1 MMASARAGP
10 ICGRASSC
18 SLLAAL
24 RSISPPW
31 GGAAGVAP
39 GAAGL
44 VAGVVGAGLGVDGLA
59 GGLGAGVWARAGA
72 VIRASMVVRAAKS
85 RGRMLLSAD
94 VRWACRLCARRAGLP
109 GIPLPLGPK
118 HRPQEREALRV
129 AVERRCGQ
137 DGHGRT

>member
-10 ICGRASSC
+10 ICGRAPSC

-24 RSISPPW
+24 RSISAPW
-31 GGAAGVAP
+31 EGAAVV
-39 GAAGL
+39 AAGL

-72 VIRASMVVRAAKS
+72 AIKASMVVRAAKL
-85 RGRMLLSAD
+85 RGRMLFSAD

-109 GIPLPLGPK
+109 GIALPLGPK
-118 HRPQEREALRV
+118 HRPQEGEALRI

-137 DGHGRT
+137 D

>member
-31 GGAAGVAP
+31 DGAVVVAP

-44 VAGVVGAGLGVDGLA
+44 VAGVVGAGLVVDGSA
-59 GGLGAGVWARAGA
+59 GGLGAGVCASTGP
-72 VIRASMVVRAAKS
+72 VISASIVVTAAKP

-94 VRWACRLCARRAGLP
+94 VRCACRLCARRAGLP
-109 GIPLPLGPK
+109 GIPLPLGLK
-118 HRPQEREALRV
+118 HRP
-129 AVERRCGQ
+129 
-137 DGHGRT
+137 